1 MARVV
6 MVVLYAMGTDVDRFG
21 YLRVVNCAT
30 LGFAFLF
37 SLKGVIDGVPS
48 CMPFPDS
55 MWLLAML
62 ILMVGLL
69 PAGLL
74 WRVSA
79 RSSFVRAALPDLQ
92 S

>member
-1 MARVV
+1 
-6 MVVLYAMGTDVDRFG
+6 MGTDVDCFG

-30 LGFAFLF
+30 LAFAFLF
-37 SLKGVIDGVPS
+37 SLKAVIDGILS
-48 CMPFPDS
+48 SMPFPDS
-55 MWLLAML
+55 MWLLAIL

-69 PAGLL
+69 PAGFL
-74 WRVSA
+74 WRVTA